1 MTYYNPKL
9 EEADLY
15 ERLYQLDED
24 IDAYIDEK
32 NLKIRHLDIVI
43 AGSSALVFNNIHIK
57 KTEDIDIIKISNYI
71 SEELLE
77 KYDMNTRVGGLENF
91 FPYNYQDRIIKL
103 NLKTFIADYYIL
115 SLEDIAVAKIQAD
128 RGKDWEHLKNEEL
141 LSRINWSLLKICAL
155 EMEDSLLNDRQY
167 QWFLSRYNYF
177 VEVNGHE
184 EIIIKNL

>member
-32 NLKIRHLDIVI
+32 NLKIMYLDIVI
-43 AGSSALVFNNIHIK
+43 AGSSALIFNNIHIK
-57 KTEDIDIIKISNYI
+57 KTEDIDIIKIGNNI
-71 SEELLE
+71 PEALLE
-77 KYDMNTRVGGLENF
+77 KNDMNTRVAGLENF
-91 FPYNYQDRIIKL
+91 FPYNYQDRIMKL

-115 SLEDIAVAKIQAD
+115 SLEDIVVAKIQAD

-141 LSRINWSLLKICAL
+141 LSRINWLLLKICAL
-155 EMEDSLLNDRQY
+155 EMKDSLLNNRQY

-184 EIIIKNL
+184 EVIIKNL